1 LSQLSSRKY
10 SAGFTLIEAVIA
22 LAIVAVALASIG
34 SLIATSAHGA
44 RSIEARLT
52 RLETARSIM
61 GALPPRDQLAP
72 GTLSGVLANHRWR
85 VDVLPFASQNIRPQS
100 SAQWVPQ
107 TVILTIQAPTGAAM
121 KIDTVRIQRV
131 NTK

>member
-1 LSQLSSRKY
+1 MSQLNLLKR
-10 SAGFTLIEAVIA
+10 SAGFTLIEAVVA
-22 LAIVAVALASIG
+22 LSIVAVALASIG

-61 GALPPRDQLAP
+61 GALPARDQLVP

-85 VDVLPFASQNIRPQS
+85 VDVLPFASQNLNPQS
-100 SAQWVPQ
+100 AAQWVPQ
-107 TVILTIQAPTGAAM
+107 TMIVTIQAPTGAAM
-121 KIDTVRIQRV
+121 KIETVRLQRV